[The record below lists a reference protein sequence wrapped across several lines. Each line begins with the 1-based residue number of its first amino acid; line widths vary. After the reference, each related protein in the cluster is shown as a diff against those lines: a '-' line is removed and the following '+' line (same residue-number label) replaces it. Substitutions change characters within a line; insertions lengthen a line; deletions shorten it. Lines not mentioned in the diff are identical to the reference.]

1 MLAAER
7 SRGNIPVERAVFY
20 VDNVG
25 MQHSAIELRTFVS
38 KMGVRVLSC
47 FEVQPRR
54 RRFELNPPSRRAF
67 RLCVADSDRELLLD
81 ADKWPNYI
89 TVSEW
94 YFKSALPATV
104 NTQRMSTVSSVS
116 SMSQPRSCAG
126 SDGLPDTVTTGEQT
140 TLTITADAHAE
151 HGVVADDVIVTAM
164 EVTYRV
170 SNDDTVI
177 EVIEQSSILTT
188 CVENGGNC

>member
-1 MLAAER
+1 ML
-7 SRGNIPVERAVFY
+7 I
-20 VDNVG
+20 
-25 MQHSAIELRTFVS
+25 
-38 KMGVRVLSC
+38 
-47 FEVQPRR
+47 
-54 RRFELNPPSRRAF
+54 
-67 RLCVADSDRELLLD
+67 
-81 ADKWPNYI
+81 NYI

-164 EVTYRV
+164 EVTDRV
-170 SNDDTVI
+170 SIDDTVI